1 MRKNLI
7 PFLMLIIVS
16 LQFTACE
23 NDDDILPVPS
33 DFVMTILYPNP
44 ISNNDTLTIGLNN
57 DKYTIKTANL
67 TDFKV
72 KFKNSK
78 NDTLIVIALYDK
90 HNLEPNNRIVGNFN
104 SGDEKVQLIMKH
116 STITLQC
123 LVKDLTNGDLNI
135 EVENNGHTTS
145 NKLILYKY

>member
-1 MRKNLI
+1 MKKILI

-57 DKYTIKTANL
+57 DQYTIKTTNL

-72 KFKNSK
+72 KFRNSK
-78 NDTLIVIALYDK
+78 NDTLIVIGLYDK
-90 HNLEPNNRIVGNFN
+90 HKLEPNNRIVGNFN
-104 SGDEKVQLIMKH
+104 SDDEKVKLIMKH
-116 STITLQC
+116 SQITLQC
-123 LVKDLTNGDLNI
+123 LVNDLSNGDLNI